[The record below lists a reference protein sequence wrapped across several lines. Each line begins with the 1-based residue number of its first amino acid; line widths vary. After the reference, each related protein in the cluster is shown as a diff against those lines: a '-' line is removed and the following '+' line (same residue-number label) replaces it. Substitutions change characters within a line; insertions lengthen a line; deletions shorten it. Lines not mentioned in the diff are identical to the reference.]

1 MRVYLLQRLAAMILT
16 LLGVSLLIFGMI
28 RLVPGTVVEQLL
40 GQAAIASPE
49 VLAAFRRFFGL
60 DRPAHVQYLD
70 WLAAVLRGDFGVS
83 WLSGRPVLALFLERV
98 PVSAELAVLAV
109 AWSLVIGIPLG
120 TGSAV
125 WRGAVRDGVIRVIAT
140 LGLSLP
146 AFWQGTVLIL
156 LFSIYL
162 GWMPSLQW
170 VPFTYR
176 PSVNLLTMA
185 LPALTL
191 GTATAAMITRMSR
204 STMLDVLGREYVRTA
219 RAKGLP
225 ERRVTFHHAL
235 RNALIPVVTV
245 AGVQL
250 GYIVGGIVVVEDVFT
265 LPGVGRLLLDAIFQR
280 DYPVV
285 QGVILLLAAASIAA
299 ALVAGGALGLLAGF
313 GRGVD
318 QVLGRAMDVF
328 FAFPPVLLAIGIA
341 AVLGAGPGTAVVA
354 IAVVYAPLFFRVV
367 RASVLAES
375 AQAYVE
381 AAEALGLGRLAILV
395 SHILP
400 NVVSPIVVQTAVC
413 LSYGILIESAL
424 SYLGLGVQP
433 PTPSWGTIL
442 NEGKEFLAQAPWVSL
457 FPGGAIMLAVLAF
470 NVIGDGLR
478 DALDPRSALR

>member
-1 MRVYLLQRLAAMILT
+1 MRAYLLQRLAAMALT
-16 LLGVSLLIFGMI
+16 LLGVSLLIFAMI

-70 WLAAVLRGDFGVS
+70 W
-83 WLSGRPVLALFLERV
+83 V

-120 TGSAV
+120 TASAV
-125 WRGAVRDGVIRVIAT
+125 WRGGVRDGVIRVIAT

-170 VPFTYR
+170 VPFTHR

-225 ERRVTFHHAL
+225 ERRVTLHHAL

-245 AGVQL
+245 AGAQL

-285 QGVILLLAAASIAA
+285 QGVILLLAAAFM
-299 ALVAGGALGLLAGF
+299 ALNLVVDLLY
-313 GRGVD
+313 
-318 QVLGRAMDVF
+318 
-328 FAFPPVLLAIGIA
+328 
-341 AVLGAGPGTAVVA
+341 AV
-354 IAVVYAPLFFRVV
+354 
-367 RASVLAES
+367 
-375 AQAYVE
+375 
-381 AAEALGLGRLAILV
+381 
-395 SHILP
+395 
-400 NVVSPIVVQTAVC
+400 
-413 LSYGILIESAL
+413 
-424 SYLGLGVQP
+424 
-433 PTPSWGTIL
+433 
-442 NEGKEFLAQAPWVSL
+442 
-457 FPGGAIMLAVLAF
+457 
-470 NVIGDGLR
+470 
-478 DALDPRSALR
+478 LDPRLRRG